1 MIPKIIHY
9 CWFGRGE
16 KPELAKKCIA
26 SWRKFC
32 PDFEIREWNEDNCN
46 YLAMPFMAEAYAAK
60 KYAFV
65 SDVMRLLV
73 LEQYGGVYFDT
84 DVEAVRDIAPLMDDE
99 GFIGFENDQYVASGL
114 TIASVPHHPVVQA
127 MIEEYRKLH
136 FTNADGTTNAVGCP
150 HLNTDIMERYGLVR
164 NGQEQ
169 TVAGI
174 HVYPADFFNPLDSV
188 TGKLTKTENTYSI
201 HWYSMSWLPWYKQIK
216 VKIGRIAAYSTGVP
230 TLVVGY
236 SVKARGIDRDLFGT
250 EEGYVLPVQQLK
262 ESNELTRAF
271 IDLYERRESI
281 QTHLKTILPAY
292 IARADDARSAL
303 EELIKK

>member
-26 SWRKFC
+26 SWQKFC
-32 PDFEIREWNEDNCN
+32 PDFPIREWNEDNCD

-99 GFIGFENDQYVASGL
+99 GVIGFEYAQYGASGL
-114 TIASVPHHPVVQA
+114 NIASVPHHPVVQA

-216 VKIGRIAAYSTGVP
+216 VKIGRIYRRM
-230 TLVVGY
+230 
-236 SVKARGIDRDLFGT
+236 K
-250 EEGYVLPVQQLK
+250 
-262 ESNELTRAF
+262 RA
-271 IDLYERRESI
+271 IRR
-281 QTHLKTILPAY
+281 
-292 IARADDARSAL
+292 
-303 EELIKK
+303 

>member
-32 PDFEIREWNEDNCN
+32 PDFEIREWNEDNCD

-127 MIEEYRKLH
+127 MIEEYRKSAFHQCRRNDERGGVSASEYGHHGALRPCPKWAGANRSRYPCLPGGLFQPAGQRDREADQNGEYILH
-136 FTNADGTTNAVGCP
+136 
-150 HLNTDIMERYGLVR
+150 
-164 NGQEQ
+164 
-169 TVAGI
+169 
-174 HVYPADFFNPLDSV
+174 
-188 TGKLTKTENTYSI
+188 
-201 HWYSMSWLPWYKQIK
+201 
-216 VKIGRIAAYSTGVP
+216 
-230 TLVVGY
+230 TLV
-236 SVKARGIDRDLFGT
+236 
-250 EEGYVLPVQQLK
+250 
-262 ESNELTRAF
+262 
-271 IDLYERRESI
+271 LYE
-281 QTHLKTILPAY
+281 LVAMV
-292 IARADDARSAL
+292 
-303 EELIKK
+303 